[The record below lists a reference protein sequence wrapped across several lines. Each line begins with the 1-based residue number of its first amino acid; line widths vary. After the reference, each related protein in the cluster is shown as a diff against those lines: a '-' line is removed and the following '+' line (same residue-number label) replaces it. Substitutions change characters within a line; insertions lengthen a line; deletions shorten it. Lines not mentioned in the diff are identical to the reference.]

1 MVPGHEARDDAEVAA
16 LLSKSVSTNVMPST
30 NEGPG
35 MTLELA
41 AWADAMA
48 KWSGQQDLNLR

>member
-41 AWADAMA
+41 AWAEAMA
-48 KWSGQQDLNLR
+48 DGRGSRI